1 MEPAQNDKSDSY
13 RFSSLILSAHSSAH
27 LLVHTSVL
35 WLPDVLWLSRTNW
48 PRLFS
53 KGRIPDKS
61 GLLGFLLLPF
71 PSFPSAS
78 LASRRT
84 NRIIKLKEIRVKSP
98 LQHVVRELP
107 GLNISNS
114 YHLLRLNI
122 QDTKLNS
129 RGLSMLIIQK

>member
-35 WLPDVLWLSRTNW
+35 WLPGVLWLRWMNW
-48 PRLFS
+48 PWLSS
-53 KGRIPDKS
+53 KGGIPDKP
-61 GLLGFLLLPF
+61 GLLGLLLLPF

-78 LASRRT
+78 LVGRRT
-84 NRIIKLKEIRVKSP
+84 NKIIKLKEIRVKSP

-129 RGLSMLIIQK
+129 RGLSMLMIQK